1 MRVLIFGSR
10 TWDDIEATFRVLRK
24 LTWLSEAVHSP
35 LVIVEGCCPEGADL
49 HAETWVKA
57 LDLRPDGRSRVSIEH
72 HPPDAWTPTTPR
84 HVALK
89 IRNREMADSKPDF
102 AIGFFRG
109 ETPGS
114 MHMLDQLL
122 LRGVPVYRVNWEER

>member
-10 TWDDIEATFRVLRK
+10 TWDDIQATFKRLRR
-24 LTWLSEAVHSP
+24 LTWLSESVNSP
-35 LVIVEGCCPEGADL
+35 LILVEGCCPDGPDL

-57 LDLRPDGRSRVSIEH
+57 LAPGKRGSWVHIEH
-72 HPPDAWTPTTPR
+72 HPPEK
-84 HVALK
+84 LSK
-89 IRNREMADSKPDF
+89 LGMLQRNVEMADSRPDF

-109 ETPGS
+109 ETAGS
-114 MHMLDQLL
+114 MHMLDQLN